1 MSNRAR
7 ILGRNWTC
15 VKVLFGIEKADQL
28 NQHRASASERVYTL
42 LRSHISDGTLPS
54 AAKLPSTRALAADLG
69 VSRSTVVAV
78 YEQLAAEGY
87 IATAPGARARV
98 APGVSAQA
106 SVARTVHP
114 RTTAPSVPAAARTA
128 HISRFATRLAGLPL
142 PQPPEAPQDGR
153 IDFLYGALSSSDFP
167 GRAWRRAY
175 ADAMSQQAARL
186 YYRPADGE
194 AMLLS
199 ELQGYLRRAR
209 GVVCTPEQIL
219 IVQGSQQAIDLCA
232 RVLVDTD
239 DTVVIEEPCY
249 LMARRVFEAARAR
262 LHTVAVDEHG
272 MVTQALPRGRA
283 QLVYVTPS
291 HQFPLG
297 GVMPIGRRRELLA
310 WAQARNTWIL
320 EDDYDGEFRY
330 GMPPVDTLQSLDACE
345 KVIYVGTFSKTL
357 SPQLRLGYLVLPTAL
372 VPAFRQAKQITD
384 RHAQSVDQR
393 ALATLIRSGLYERH
407 VRRMRRANER
417 RRRALIDAIE
427 QHLGSRAQVEGAASG
442 LHLVLWLPGI
452 PVQDEPVLVEQARA
466 CGVGVWPVSP
476 LYAAGRALRAR
487 RCAGLVMG
495 YASLE
500 PAQITAGIERLAVAV
515 AVTSG
520 RGGSRRRGGSLRR

>member
-15 VKVLFGIEKADQL
+15 VKVLFDIEKADQL
-28 NQHRASASERVYTL
+28 NQHRAPTSERAYTL

-54 AAKLPSTRALAADLG
+54 GAKLPSTRALAADLG

-87 IATAPGARARV
+87 IETAPGARARV

-106 SVARTVHP
+106 SGARAGHA
-114 RTTAPSVPAAARTA
+114 RMTAPSVQAAAR
-128 HISRFATRLAGLPL
+128 ISRFAKRLAALPL

-194 AMLLS
+194 AVLRI

-209 GVVCTPEQIL
+209 GVACTPEQIL

-232 RVLVDTD
+232 RVLVDAD

-262 LHTVAVDEHG
+262 LRAVAVDEHG
-272 MVTQALPRGRA
+272 MVTQALPRGRV

-345 KVIYVGTFSKTL
+345 QVIYVGTFSKTL
-357 SPQLRLGYLVLPTAL
+357 SPQLRLGYLVLPMAL

-384 RHAQSVDQR
+384 RHAPSIDQL
-393 ALATLIRSGLYERH
+393 ALATLIHSGLYERH

-427 QHLGSRAQVEGAASG
+427 QYLGNRARVEGTASG

-452 PVQDEPVLVEQARA
+452 QVQDEPTLVEQARA
-466 CGVGVWPVSP
+466 CGVGVWPVTP
-476 LYAAGRALRAR
+476 LYAAGPALRAR

-500 PAQITAGIERLAVAV
+500 PAQITAGIERLAPAV
-515 AVTSG
+515 AVISA
-520 RGGSRRRGGSLRR
+520 RGGSRRRGGSPRR